1 MIGSEALLIS
11 HPVQQEYTLTI
22 EFIFIFKLGQTN
34 RFMDRVHRLG
44 VTVTSLIGD
53 FVGTPTDSDF
63 M

>member
-11 HPVQQEYTLTI
+11 HTVQQEYTLTI
-22 EFIFIFKLGQTN
+22 EFIFIFKLVQTN

-44 VTVTSLIGD
+44 VTVTNLIGD
-53 FVGTPTDSDF
+53 FVRTPTDNDF